1 MKYRPLDNTGDMTAA
16 TPCLTD
22 HAACIASLRSRLKLF
37 QDDWWE
43 SPAVGLS
50 VPPVLETDVR
60 SDAALQAM
68 ANTLSA
74 YIAASPGV
82 RSVTDTTYRKEG
94 HTFYFFCSVL
104 TDWSREETVS
114 TEILL

>member
-1 MKYRPLDNTGDMTAA
+1 MKYRPLDPSGDMTAA
-16 TPCLTD
+16 TPCLAD

-37 QDDWWE
+37 QGDWWE

-50 VPPVLETDVR
+50 VPPILETDVR

-74 YIAASPGV
+74 YIAATPGV
-82 RSVTDTTYRKEG
+82 RSVTNTTYRKEG
-94 HTFYFFCSVL
+94 HTFYYSCSVL

>member
-1 MKYRPLDNTGDMTAA
+1 MKYRPLDSTGDMTAA

-37 QDDWWE
+37 QGDWWE
-43 SPAVGLS
+43 SPAVGFS
-50 VPPVLETDVR
+50 VPPVLETDIR

-74 YIAASPGV
+74 YIAATPGV

-94 HTFYFFCSVL
+94 HAFRFSCTVL
-104 TDWSREETVS
+104 TDWSREETIAA
-114 TEILL
+114 EILL